1 MSYDVINDD
10 MSYWAHGPC
19 AHQVSLRYLEK
30 WARYDHFLTTT
41 TTTSIIIIIIII
53 IIAKMKPH
61 KNKIPFPYRGN
72 GITRGTVQGAQWI
85 PFLTFGFG
93 KKTGNNNENVRRK
106 WISWKSSHV
115 TQLHNTSCEAMA
127 PLERASMTSYSTL
140 LVTMALSAS
149 VSKLQPFEICLTSIW
164 PLKVTQGQS
173 QWPHLQEHVWL
184 PIQL

>member
-1 MSYDVINDD
+1 MTHVPTKFHWDILKNE
-10 MSYWAHGPC
+10 GI
-19 AHQVSLRYLEK
+19 
-30 WARYDHFLTTT
+30 LTTT
-41 TTTSIIIIIIII
+41 TTTTTSKII
-53 IIAKMKPH
+53 
-61 KNKIPFPYRGN
+61 
-72 GITRGTVQGAQWI
+72 ITRGTVQGAQWI

-115 TQLHNTSCEAMA
+115 IQLHNTSCEAMA

-173 QWPHLQEHVWL
+173 QWRHLQEHVWL
-184 PIQL
+184 PIQV